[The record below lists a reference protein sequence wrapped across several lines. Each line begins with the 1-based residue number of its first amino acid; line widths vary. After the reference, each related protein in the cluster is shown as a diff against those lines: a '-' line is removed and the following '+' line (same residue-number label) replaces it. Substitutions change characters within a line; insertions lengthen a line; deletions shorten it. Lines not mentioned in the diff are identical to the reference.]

1 MMRKSDVDII
11 EINPVRCTKMTEGLF
26 DNLDSCLA
34 IVIRDTLKE
43 FANKRIEG
51 YPGYYENDPRLDG
64 EDKIGSDKFDEKASK
79 LWRDDVLTV
88 ADEFD
93 RYLKE
98 GEKMASEEIDEMFAA
113 LAFIFSSLWI

>member
-1 MMRKSDVDII
+1 MRKSDVDVI
-11 EINPVRCTKMTEGLF
+11 EINPVRCTKMTKGLF
-26 DNLDSCLA
+26 YNLDSCLA

-51 YPGYYENDPRLDG
+51 YPGYYENDQRLDG

-88 ADEFD
+88 ANEFD

-98 GEKMASEEIDEMFAA
+98 GEKMAGEEIDEMFAA
-113 LAFIFSSLWI
+113 LAFIFPSLWT

>member
-1 MMRKSDVDII
+1 MRRSDVDVI
-11 EINPVRCTKMTEGLF
+11 EINSVRCTKMTKGLF
-26 DNLDSCLA
+26 YNLDSCLA

-43 FANKRIEG
+43 FANKHIEG
-51 YPGYYENDPRLDG
+51 FPGYYENDPRLDG
-64 EDKIGSDKFDEKASK
+64 EDKIGSDKFEEKASK

-98 GEKMASEEIDEMFAA
+98 GEKMTGEEIDEMFAA
-113 LAFIFSSLWI
+113 LAFIFPSLWT